1 MVDMDNNRLQKSL
14 RRISDLLQ
22 LTCLKKGL
30 ENIESESLNMD
41 FDANDFLPQAR
52 GQRQMH
58 MHKFHISNGLG
69 PGWTETP

>member
-1 MVDMDNNRLQKSL
+1 M
-14 RRISDLLQ
+14 
-22 LTCLKKGL
+22 
-30 ENIESESLNMD
+30 IESESLNMD
-41 FDANDFLPQAR
+41 FDAKDFLPQAR

>member
-1 MVDMDNNRLQKSL
+1 MDNNRLQKSF

-30 ENIESESLNMD
+30 ENDRINMD
-41 FDANDFLPQAR
+41 LDANDFLPQAR